1 MAEPTATA
9 ILVAHIKEER
19 KARMDTEAKNCEDNK
34 APVLEG
40 ITDILGGKHNSL
52 ADITSTALHCFLPP
66 ELITDGGFLQR
77 RVSDIK
83 YTPLYE

>member
-19 KARMDTEAKNCEDNK
+19 KARMDTEAKNCDV
-34 APVLEG
+34 PVLEG

-52 ADITSTALHCFLPP
+52 ADITMMFLGCFLPP

-83 YTPLYE
+83 NTPLYE